1 MKFKSKLLNIVRN
14 FNGEYQI
21 IFTAPRNVLEELCK
35 LKDFDLLLDVS
46 KYREKRSL
54 NANAYCWKLI
64 SEIADKTKTDK
75 WSVYKQLLV
84 RYSNSFEYLIVKP
97 QAIKSLEKVFRVI
110 KTLGEGQIKGKKA
123 IQIQGYY
130 GSSTF
135 NTKEMSVFIDGVVA
149 EAKELGINTQNE
161 SEIKELV
168 KLWERNI
175 K

>member
-1 MKFKSKLLNIVRN
+1 MKFKSKLSNIVRN
-14 FNGEYQI
+14 FNGDYQVI
-21 IFTAPRNVLEELCK
+21 LNAPRNVLEELAS
-35 LKDFDLLLDVS
+35 LKDNELQVDIDIF
-46 KYREKRSL
+46 RNKRSL

-64 SEIADKTKTDK
+64 TEIADKTHTDK

-110 KTLGEGQIKGKKA
+110 KNVGEGQIQGCKA

-135 NTKEMSVFIDGVVA
+135 NTKEMSVFIDGIVS
-149 EAKELGINTQNE
+149 EAKELGIETE
-161 SEIKELV
+161 TKEEIERLL
-168 KLWERNI
+168 KL
-175 K
+175 

>member
-1 MKFKSKLLNIVRN
+1 MKFKSKLDNIVRN
-14 FNGEYQI
+14 YNGEYQVV
-21 IFTAPRNVLEELCK
+21 FTAPRTVLEELAS
-35 LKDFDLLLDVS
+35 LKEYELQIEVDKF
-46 KYREKRSL
+46 RNKRSL

-64 SEIADKTKTDK
+64 TELSNKTKVDK
-75 WSVYKQLLV
+75 WSLYKELLV
-84 RYSNSFEYLIVKP
+84 RYSNSYEYLIVKP

-110 KTLGEGQIKGKKA
+110 KNVGEGQIKGNKA

-135 NTKEMSVFIDGVVA
+135 NTKEMATFIDGIVS
-149 EAKELGINTQNE
+149 ECKELGIETQNE

-168 KLWERNI
+168 KLW

>member
-1 MKFKSKLLNIVRN
+1 MKFKSKLSNIVRN
-14 FNGEYQI
+14 FNGDYQV
-21 IFTAPRNVLEELCK
+21 IFTVPRNVLEELLS
-35 LKDFDLLLDVS
+35 LKEYDLQIDVD
-46 KYREKRSL
+46 KWRAKRSL

-64 SEIADKTKTDK
+64 TEIADKTNTDK
-75 WSVYKQLLV
+75 WSVYKELLV

-97 QAIKSLEKVFRVI
+97 SAIKSLENVFRVI
-110 KTLGEGQIKGKKA
+110 KTVGEGQIKGEKA

-135 NTKEMSVFIDGVVA
+135 NTKEMSTFIDGVVQ
-149 EAKELGINTQNE
+149 EAKELGIETQNE

-168 KLWERNI
+168 KLW